1 MTTIHEQVDLKQRSA
16 PHWEAARKAREAMP
30 DLNDIDVLA
39 PLNLIAAQEVALKLR
54 EIILDARGLP
64 ITADLPVQTRMR
76 EDLLFTNEQI
86 GAMAEVINTEFG
98 TVGVQISADRVLRQN
113 TYGQLFMLVW
123 REVDEHHKI

>member
-1 MTTIHEQVDLKQRSA
+1 MTSIHEHSNQPGTA
-16 PHWEAARKAREAMP
+16 TNWEAARKAREAMP
-30 DLNDIDVLA
+30 DMTEIDVLA

-54 EIILDARGLP
+54 EIILEARGLP

-76 EDLLFTNEQI
+76 EDLLFTTEQI
-86 GAMAEVINTEFG
+86 GAMANVINDEFG
-98 TVGVQISADRVLRQN
+98 AVGVSIATDRVLRQN